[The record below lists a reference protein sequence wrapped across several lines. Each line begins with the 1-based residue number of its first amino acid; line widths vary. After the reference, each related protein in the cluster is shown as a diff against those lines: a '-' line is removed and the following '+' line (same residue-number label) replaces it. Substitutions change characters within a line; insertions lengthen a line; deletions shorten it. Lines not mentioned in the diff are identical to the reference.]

1 MPENLY
7 PQLLTVPLINQE
19 SFNIEMVRKYYQD
32 IANLK
37 EKYTEKQQKYKN
49 AYNRL
54 LHASPGASTVG
65 VVSGISTIG
74 TAFTVVGLPISASLG
89 VVSTVSTCEG
99 ACLLLTSKKYKKKLL
114 KCYELLERITSLA
127 TYETLI
133 SLSIDDGSVIDAKE
147 FHKLQTLYLQL
158 MAHVR
163 NIDRK
168 MKVETE
174 QNFQKTIMDEITN
187 LKKALEQ
194 KQLVVVH
201 VFYLI
206 AYIIRKM
213 DKKFNQIYYS
223 DDGYWR
229 GRSAI
234 QKLAKASGSTKEE
247 AEKWLLKQPLY
258 QIYLPAPKYI
268 PRPNASLSLYA
279 KPNDIHQADILYLP
293 HDKFKKKTYK
303 YALNIVDV
311 ARRYKGS
318 YQLTSKNSKEVSQ
331 VFQWIYENTP
341 LTYPKTLIID
351 EGSEFRGD
359 TTKLMDK
366 HDVIIRRSDPSQHHS
381 QGIVE
386 RFNRTLADR
395 LFSYQHH
402 KEFDDPSKSNRE
414 WVSRLQN
421 VVSALNN
428 EKTRLIGMKPVDAIK
443 QTLVE
448 QEFSQPTKEY
458 EEKLLDVGTKVRYL
472 YEPGELEGYQYK
484 GERRKRSTDPIWSVD
499 VYKIKDRYVQKHQPT
514 LYYLDGGPKRSFVFE
529 ELQTI
534 LDP

>member
-1 MPENLY
+1 
-7 PQLLTVPLINQE
+7 
-19 SFNIEMVRKYYQD
+19 
-32 IANLK
+32 
-37 EKYTEKQQKYKN
+37 
-49 AYNRL
+49 
-54 LHASPGASTVG
+54 
-65 VVSGISTIG
+65 
-74 TAFTVVGLPISASLG
+74 
-89 VVSTVSTCEG
+89 
-99 ACLLLTSKKYKKKLL
+99 
-114 KCYELLERITSLA
+114 
-127 TYETLI
+127 
-133 SLSIDDGSVIDAKE
+133 
-147 FHKLQTLYLQL
+147 
-158 MAHVR
+158 
-163 NIDRK
+163 
-168 MKVETE
+168 
-174 QNFQKTIMDEITN
+174 
-187 LKKALEQ
+187 
-194 KQLVVVH
+194 
-201 VFYLI
+201 
-206 AYIIRKM
+206 M

-247 AEKWLLKQPLY
+247 AERWLLN

-279 KPNDIHQADILYLP
+279 KPNDIHQADILYLT
-293 HDKFKKKTYK
+293 HDKFKRKTYK

-311 ARRYKGS
+311 ASRYKGS
-318 YQLTSKNSKEVSQ
+318 CQLTTKNAKEVAQ
-331 VFQWIYENTP
+331 AFQWIYENTP
-341 LTYPKTLIID
+341 LTYPKTLIVD
-351 EGSEFRGD
+351 DGKEFYGD
-359 TTKLMDK
+359 TTKLMEK
-366 HDVIIRRSDPSQHHS
+366 HDVIIQRGDPSQHRS

-395 LFSYQHH
+395 LFSYQYQL
-402 KEFDDPSKSNRE
+402 EDPSKSSRE

-448 QEFSQPTKEY
+448 QGFSQPTKEY

-529 ELQTI
+529 ELQPI